1 MPARLPLLS
10 KSGFLLD
17 PRPLEEPASPHAGAL
32 VISRALRSLK
42 VPELTAANLQ
52 LKRRQRGY
60 EEAQFIETVLLLQA
74 VGGDCPEDLALLNQ
88 DRMLGRALG
97 YELPRVTAVRNFL
110 ERFHDEELA
119 LQRPPREQ
127 QKSFIMP
134 ASTGLQRL
142 QDVQAG
148 VVGRIAQ
155 KYQAQ
160 GQPQSIATVDQDATI
175 IESHKRTALPHYD
188 GGRGYQPMVAIWA
201 EADLALADEWRDGN
215 VAASQEPLRCAQMA
229 FAALPGSV
237 KQRYFRGD
245 SACHEQELLQWLR
258 APERAEEPGGAIGFC
273 VSARMSQDLQ
283 KAVLRVPE
291 KQWQVLGQEPD
302 GTQRQWAELDFV
314 PGERGE
320 KKQSQPLRY
329 VGLRLLKPQGAL
341 FADGSD
347 RHHHAVVTNLQWAGD
362 RLLDWHREKAGTVEH
377 VHDEIKNGLAGGHV
391 PSQLFGANAAWF
403 KLTLMLYNLGSA
415 IKGLCLEGQ
424 ERLARWKKLRL
435 LIIHLSGRLNR
446 NACVLRLRFCASKE
460 AIARVQKVWEVFD
473 LPTQASRI
481 IPFSSS

>member
-1 MPARLPLLS
+1 MPARLPLLA

-17 PRPLEEPASPHAGAL
+17 PRPLDEPASAHAGAL
-32 VISRALRSLK
+32 VISRAFRSLK
-42 VPELTAANLQ
+42 IPELCALNLQ
-52 LKRRQRGY
+52 LKTRQRGY
-60 EEAQFIETVLLLQA
+60 EEAQFMETILLLQA
-74 VGGDCPEDLALLNQ
+74 VGGDCPEDLGLLNQ
-88 DRMLGRALG
+88 DPMLGRALG
-97 YELPRVTAVRNFL
+97 YDLPKVTAVRNFL

-119 LQRPPREQ
+119 LQRPAREE

-148 VVGRIAQ
+148 LVGRVSQ
-155 KYQAQ
+155 KYHAQ

-175 IESHKRTALPHYD
+175 IESHKRSALPHYE

-201 EADLALADEWRDGN
+201 EADLVLADEWRDGN
-215 VAASQEPLRCAQMA
+215 VSAMQEPLRCAQMA
-229 FAALPGSV
+229 FAVLPRSI

-245 SACHEQELLQWLR
+245 SACHEQELLRWLG
-258 APERAEEPGGAIGFC
+258 AAERGQEPGGAIGFC
-273 VSARMSQDLQ
+273 ISARMSVDLQ

-291 KQWQVLGQEPD
+291 KEWRLLEQEPD

-347 RHHHAVVTNLQWAGD
+347 RHHHAVVTNLDWAGD
-362 RLLDWHREKAGTVEH
+362 RLLNWHREKAGTVEH

-403 KLTLMLYNLGSA
+403 KLTLMLYNIGSA
-415 IKGLCLEGQ
+415 IKGLCLEGE

-446 NACVLRLRFCASKE
+446 NACVLRLRFCASNE

-473 LPTQASRI
+473 LPTQASRTT
-481 IPFSSS
+481 PFSSS